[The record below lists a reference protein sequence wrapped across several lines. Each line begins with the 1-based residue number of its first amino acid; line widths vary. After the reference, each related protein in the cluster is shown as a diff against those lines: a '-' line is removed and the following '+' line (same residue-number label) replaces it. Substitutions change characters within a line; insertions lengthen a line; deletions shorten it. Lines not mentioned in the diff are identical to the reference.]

1 MPYIEPK
8 IMKQLDLENSYRL
21 QGYPI
26 NGLSELA
33 RNDVYSMIKDD
44 LGPFEEN
51 ELVNQFDMDIHP
63 VMDTQSI
70 K

>member
-1 MPYIEPK
+1 M
-8 IMKQLDLENSYRL
+8 